1 MRFVID
7 ASVIVKWIIPDP
19 DREPNTEEALQL
31 LGDLREARIE
41 VLQPSHWLTEVAA
54 VVTRLRPEAAEPAID
69 LLDALEL
76 PTAGDVATLKRASR
90 IAVEL
95 NHHLFDAFY
104 HAVAFEHDGCLVTA
118 DDHYFR
124 KAVRLG
130 RLLPLHAW
138 AGPPSGSADRP
149 PGES

>member
-1 MRFVID
+1 LRIVID

-31 LGDLREARIE
+31 LGDLREARVE
-41 VLQPSHWLTEVAA
+41 VLQPLHWLTEVAA
-54 VVTRLRPEAAEPAID
+54 VLSRLRPEAAEPAID

-76 PTAGDVATLKRASR
+76 PSTGDVATLKRASR
-90 IAVEL
+90 IAVAL

-104 HAVAFEHDGCLVTA
+104 HAVAFEHGGCLVTA

-124 KAVRLG
+124 KAKRLG
-130 RLLPLHAW
+130 RILPLHAW
-138 AGPPSGSADRP
+138 AGPPTPATGRASRA
-149 PGES
+149 